1 MQIEDASPV
10 YDFDELVAFFKKINS
25 DEARCET
32 AIQNIEKYGTPSQQ
46 YAAKIA
52 FFYFKN
58 TEGSSRKRARDR
70 ILDIQEDVRV
80 DWANYLTIWGYDI
93 KSAGQVKFT

>member
-58 TEGSSRKRARDR
+58 TEGSSSKRARDR
-70 ILDIQEDVRV
+70 ILKIQEDVRV
-80 DWANYLTIWGYDI
+80 KWATYLKSFGYAVKAD
-93 KSAGQVKFT
+93 QVVFR

>member
-52 FFYFKN
+52 FLYFKN
-58 TEGSSRKRARDR
+58 TEGSSSKRARDR
-70 ILDIQEDVRV
+70 ILKIQEDVRV
-80 DWANYLTIWGYDI
+80 KWATYLKSFGYAVKAD
-93 KSAGQVKFT
+93 QVVFR